1 MEDHEKMMVQA
12 MADAQPKPTFLPL
25 MKRPSRSVEKES
37 AEKEMRDLL
46 ERTRLM
52 LRGG

>member
-1 MEDHEKMMVQA
+1 MKGYPPV
-12 MADAQPKPTFLPL
+12 FLPL
-25 MKRPSRSVEKES
+25 MRRPCRSVEKDN

-52 LRGG
+52 LKRERPNG